1 MSTEGGGAGNNWAFG
16 YSEGVRV
23 KDELLEMLD
32 REAESSDSLE
42 GFVLVHSIAG
52 GTGSGLGSCLLEQL
66 NEFYP
71 KKVIQTYSVFPN
83 SEEVLLHWLNVGLRH
98 CRAAL
103 QFIALFEEAV
113 QPNGLR
119 ASDRL
124 RILDPSFLQTN
135 QLLATVM
142 AASSATLRFPGPM
155 YNDLGSILSSLIPLP
170 KCHFLS
176 TSYTP
181 FYSENSRIPATTNS
195 KTSIHDVLR
204 RLLQPKNS
212 MMSYSSTAAN
222 GNLYLSALA
231 VLRGNR
237 VDTGQVFKSLLRV
250 KERELIKFAEWTPT
264 TLQVALSNQ
273 NFSSILSGLLL
284 ANNTGVASVF
294 QRTIDQYDRLRKR
307 NAFLDIYKREKSF
320 CDILDEEFDSSRET
334 IQSTINEYKAAE
346 SVNYLQSLNGT
357 AIESSNASD
366 IQAPNTSII
375 CP

>member
-1 MSTEGGGAGNNWAFG
+1 
-16 YSEGVRV
+16 
-23 KDELLEMLD
+23 
-32 REAESSDSLE
+32 
-42 GFVLVHSIAG
+42 
-52 GTGSGLGSCLLEQL
+52 
-66 NEFYP
+66 
-71 KKVIQTYSVFPN
+71 
-83 SEEVLLHWLNVGLRH
+83 
-98 CRAAL
+98 
-103 QFIALFEEAV
+103 
-113 QPNGLR
+113 
-119 ASDRL
+119 
-124 RILDPSFLQTN
+124 
-135 QLLATVM
+135 
-142 AASSATLRFPGPM
+142 
-155 YNDLGSILSSLIPLP
+155 
-170 KCHFLS
+170 
-176 TSYTP
+176 
-181 FYSENSRIPATTNS
+181 
-195 KTSIHDVLR
+195 
-204 RLLQPKNS
+204 